1 MKGLYKGLHKST
13 ENYSNFFTKVNF
25 FSIFNFPIRRHVIF
39 SRMNIIFFNDT
50 GDVILQCILS
60 GEDHLCFFLAEG
72 KYHISGKKKYHIH
85 RICRKYHISMYF
97 LRKII
102 FHFPSENK
110 IMLSGKN
117 TIIHN
122 TRKVIF
128 QCNFFRKTI
137 LSEHLEKKN
146 LVFCAVIRNRSRG
159 FVVTL
164 CGFVVTLCCFGT
176 TLCGFRVM

>member
-1 MKGLYKGLHKST
+1 M
-13 ENYSNFFTKVNF
+13 YSFG
-25 FSIFNFPIRRHVIF
+25 RR
-39 SRMNIIFFNDT
+39 SS
-50 GDVILQCILS
+50 LL
-60 GEDHLCFFLAEG
+60 FLAEG

-176 TLCGFRVM
+176 TLCGFRVMWRCFEIKVFGFWSTSCDFRIILCGFSICFVVMELHHAVLELRCAAL